1 MKCLNES
8 LLYIRSIDGV
18 LSKHSLK
25 ISVSAIFPTFSM
37 MYVLIAGSFNH
48 SLAMTLL
55 HLLTTAHP
63 IFFLLGDKI

>member
-25 ISVSAIFPTFSM
+25 ISMSAIFPTFSV
-37 MYVLIAGSFNH
+37 MYFHDCWVFQTFPGNDFITSPSNSPSNLFSFR
-48 SLAMTLL
+48 
-55 HLLTTAHP
+55 
-63 IFFLLGDKI
+63 G